1 MRVANICA
9 GLAAAVWFAVALNG
23 RDGMDRV
30 VAQKVLGYP
39 NMGQIDLYLVWPFLV
54 LAAILALA
62 WACNTFGRWFA
73 ALGSLSV
80 VTIVSVLPYCVIARG
95 GV

>member
-39 NMGQIDLYLVWPFLV
+39 NMGQIDLYLV
-54 LAAILALA
+54 
-62 WACNTFGRWFA
+62 
-73 ALGSLSV
+73 
-80 VTIVSVLPYCVIARG
+80 
-95 GV
+95 